1 MYVNFSVPAGDRH
14 VWGKAMRGTVGNLVL
29 ATMVAFIM
37 SGATISARAEP
48 DSAQIAESLFLT
60 TNEVLRASLD
70 RILRGSALWREAV
83 EAIGKTGRHVVL
95 VTPSDPIVAGIVAAD
110 FEAFDSGVLAE
121 TVPLIDEDWQVDV
134 VLVFVNLP
142 LLTAIHDARLSVP
155 LQFEAD
161 LDRIL
166 VHEVYGHSIP
176 YLLAGDL
183 SGRCADPKPG
193 ERASE
198 SCSIRRENTVRAE
211 LGLGR
216 RGDAGLSSLTLAWG
230 RRLDRD

>member
-1 MYVNFSVPAGDRH
+1 M
-14 VWGKAMRGTVGNLVL
+14 
-29 ATMVAFIM
+29 TMVALIM
-37 SGATISARAEP
+37 SPEEIRAQAEL
-48 DSAQIAESLFLT
+48 DSPQIAESPFLT
-60 TNEVLRASLD
+60 TDQTLQASLD
-70 RILRGSALWREAV
+70 RISRGSAVWREAV
-83 EAIGKTGRHVVL
+83 EAVRKTGRRVVL
-95 VTPSDPIVAGIVAAD
+95 VTPADPIVIGMAEAD
-110 FEAFDSGVLAE
+110 HEAFDPGVLAE
-121 TVPLIDEDWQVDV
+121 AVPLIGEESQVDA

-166 VHEVYGHSIP
+166 VHELYGHSIP

-193 ERASE
+193 QRPSE

-230 RRLDRD
+230 RLLGRD

>member
-1 MYVNFSVPAGDRH
+1 M
-14 VWGKAMRGTVGNLVL
+14 
-29 ATMVAFIM
+29 
-37 SGATISARAEP
+37 
-48 DSAQIAESLFLT
+48 
-60 TNEVLRASLD
+60 
-70 RILRGSALWREAV
+70 
-83 EAIGKTGRHVVL
+83 GKTGRHVVL
-95 VTPSDPIVAGIVAAD
+95 VTPTDPIVTRIAKAD
-110 FEAFDSGVLAE
+110 REAFDPGVLAE
-121 TVPLIDEDWQVDV
+121 AVPLMDEDWQIDV

-166 VHEVYGHSIP
+166 VHELYGHSIP

-193 ERASE
+193 ERPSE

-230 RRLDRD
+230 RLLDRD